1 MIVILLLLCGFLP
14 KFFQNTN
21 SLGAENIYCSSMY
34 LLQHLVQCLLYTKCL
49 TDIIEQG
56 RGAALGADDEG
67 LEGGVLFILYCRW

>member
-1 MIVILLLLCGFLP
+1 
-14 KFFQNTN
+14 
-21 SLGAENIYCSSMY
+21 MY